1 MSTGD
6 ESSSLSIFLSLYLS
20 LSLFLSW
27 ASSDTKR
34 EVKSAGTTRLIEM
47 RITRKKNG
55 TESGGMIG
63 RHAMCP
69 FDRSLHSLFASPSSP
84 ARKELRKGKREKERE
99 RERERERGWIACQ
112 HRVYSEAACTL
123 RTRSTVLDTSGVS
136 RSRIKVGAASWK
148 ILIMHPSH
156 VGALRDSLTF
166 PGRAPEARCRRM
178 IAIGSPRSPSMTI
191 D

>member
-84 ARKELRKGKREKERE
+84 ARKELRKERE
-99 RERERERGWIACQ
+99 RERESERGWIACQ

>member
-1 MSTGD
+1 LANIFSLCDVQERKEKKEREKNRPQCRLEMRAALSL
-6 ESSSLSIFLSLYLS
+6 SFSLSIS

-99 RERERERGWIACQ
+99 RERERARGVGLRANIAYIPKR
-112 HRVYSEAACTL
+112 HARSE
-123 RTRSTVLDTSGVS
+123 
-136 RSRIKVGAASWK
+136 
-148 ILIMHPSH
+148 H
-156 VGALRDSLTF
+156 VAPFWT
-166 PGRAPEARCRRM
+166 PVAYPEAGLKWAQRH
-178 IAIGSPRSPSMTI
+178 GKY
-191 D
+191 